1 MTLKDDV
8 IKECLDVLSREDVK
22 EEFKEIMKPII
33 DMVLKKIFPYI
44 YISVLF
50 VFISFLLILGIFV
63 LLMRNKLLHKIL

>member
-8 IKECLDVLSREDVK
+8 IKECLEVLSREDVK
-22 EEFKEIMKPII
+22 EEFKEIMKPVI
-33 DMVLKKIFPYI
+33 DMILKKLFPYI

-63 LLMRNKLLHKIL
+63 LLMRNKFLHKIL

>member
-22 EEFKEIMKPII
+22 EEFKEIMKPVI
-33 DMVLKKIFPYI
+33 DMILKKLFPYI

-63 LLMRNKLLHKIL
+63 LLMRNKLLHRIL